1 MGVEAVEALAAV
13 KEMAEEED
21 AIEPAANE
29 LATDERAIAE
39 LTAVEPTTV
48 EPSVFLPRPTAS
60 SIEFNQPSLPNVSTS
75 VCISLSSVL
84 TSAIASSSCLRVIL
98 RSGAAPK
105 GQGWK

>member
-39 LTAVEPTTV
+39 LTAVAVSYTHLTLPTTPYV
-48 EPSVFLPRPTAS
+48 
-60 SIEFNQPSLPNVSTS
+60 
-75 VCISLSSVL
+75 
-84 TSAIASSSCLRVIL
+84 
-98 RSGAAPK
+98 
-105 GQGWK
+105 